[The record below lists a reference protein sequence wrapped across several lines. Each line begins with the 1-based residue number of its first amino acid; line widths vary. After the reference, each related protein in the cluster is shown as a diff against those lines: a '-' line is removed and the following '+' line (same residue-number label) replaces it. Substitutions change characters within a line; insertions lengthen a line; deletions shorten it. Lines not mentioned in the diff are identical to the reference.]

1 MYRMYWINRKN
12 RMNRLPQ
19 VLVDYIWTFDNR
31 YRLQYNECVY
41 QLNTYFSK
49 NRLQIRLQHEICLFN
64 LPILQSFGKHYY
76 QYILARLRQFGDC
89 IPNEN
94 LQHLRITNN
103 KLMGIL

>member
-1 MYRMYWINRKN
+1 MNRMYWINRKN

-41 QLNTYFSK
+41 QLNTYFFK
-49 NRLQIRLQHEICLFN
+49 NRLQVRLQHELCLFN
-64 LPILQSFGKHYY
+64 LPILQTFGIYYY
-76 QYILARLRQFGDC
+76 QYTLARLRQFGDC

-103 KLMGIL
+103 KLMGFP